1 MRVLWVCGVYIN
13 QPPPLFYREMVPI
26 KHLRYNIM
34 KQFSSNYQAEE
45 VKIANTNVST
55 VADADVASII
65 DKVRDPINGFSLKEG
80 DVFDIIGSKYK
91 RYEQLNADKT
101 PKLHTKG
108 ESKGQPMVY
117 YAAVL
122 GVSVM
127 RDGVQL
133 PNKEIAVRSFLEIF
147 PTGEVP
153 FLVDD
158 AQRTTA
164 AKIISFLQKITGVT
178 NVFNYVEGQT
188 HKEFIDKIQATVST
202 MADTQ
207 KFRVVGAVSYKT
219 KVVHDEGEFNLGHK
233 HVCATIV

>member
-1 MRVLWVCGVYIN
+1 
-13 QPPPLFYREMVPI
+13 
-26 KHLRYNIM
+26 M
-34 KQFSSNYQAEE
+34 KQFSSNYQADE

-101 PKLHTKG
+101 PKMDKD
-108 ESKGQPMVY
+108 GQPTIY

-133 PNKEIAVRSFLEIF
+133 PNKEIAVRPFLELF

-158 AQRTTA
+158 ANRTTA
-164 AKIISFLQKITGVT
+164 AKIISFLQKTTGVT

-188 HKEFIDKIQATVST
+188 HKEFIDRIQATVTT
-202 MADTQ
+202 MTDTQ

-219 KVVHDEGEFNLGHK
+219 KVVHDGGEFNLGHK
-233 HVCATIV
+233 HICATIV